1 MTDIHT
7 HILPAVDDGS
17 PGTAYSVGMLKESVE
32 KGVNRVVLTPHY
44 RANFNKSSEELN
56 EVFAKFKEDVK
67 KENIPIELFLGQEIH
82 ITNDIK
88 RLFKDNVLLTI
99 NGTRYVLIE
108 YDFIHKCDYAET
120 VHELKCEGL
129 LPIVAHPERYEFM
142 TLDDV
147 YDIKSAGGYVQVN
160 ADSIVGVG
168 RWRYRKFIKNMFREG
183 LVDFVSSDMHYG
195 RTNCMEEAYKYIA
208 RKFGADAAEVVFN
221 LNANHIL
228 KG

>member
-17 PGTAYSVGMLKESVE
+17 PETAYSVKMLKESVE
-32 KGVNRVVLTPHY
+32 QGVTRVVLTPHY
-44 RANFNKSSEELN
+44 RANFNKSPEELN

-82 ITNDIK
+82 ITNDFK
-88 RLFKDNVLLTI
+88 RLYKDKAFLTL
-99 NGTRYVLIE
+99 NGTRYMLIE
-108 YDFIHKCDYAET
+108 YDFLHKCEYAEI
-120 VHELKCEGL
+120 VHELKCEGI

-147 YDIKSAGGYVQVN
+147 YEIKNAGGYLQVN
-160 ADSIVGVG
+160 ADSVVGAN
-168 RWRYRKFIKNMFREG
+168 RRRYKKFIKNMFKEG
-183 LVDFVSSDMHYG
+183 FVDFVSSDMHYG
-195 RTNCMEEAYKYIA
+195 RTNCMEEAYKYVSH
-208 RKFGADAAEVVFN
+208 KFGTDAAEVVFN